1 MPSHKI
7 AANIFYDVEVRRL
20 LSRSPCRNFN
30 ETTNVAVS
38 LAYTP
43 LSLAAIRRQQRR
55 LVQKNR
61 RLCFCFACRQWKD
74 FYCNFLI
81 SLRML
86 FQEERLSQRL
96 DLLVAGFSLWLQ
108 QQTVHSSSRQPK
120 TKQEQ
125 QQSEANCCC
134 GRTCTE
140 LAGVSHFHLNI
151 KGISIHLSK
160 NND

>member
-7 AANIFYDVEVRRL
+7 AANILYDVEVRRL

-38 LAYTP
+38 LTYTP
-43 LSLAAIRRQQRR
+43 LYLATMQRQQRGH
-55 LVQKNR
+55 VQKNR

-86 FQEERLSQRL
+86 CQEPGEPVPKTWLACRRLQFM
-96 DLLVAGFSLWLQ
+96 VATTNGAQ
-108 QQTVHSSSRQPK
+108 QQQATENKIITTTAKRGKLLLRSHVY
-120 TKQEQ
+120 
-125 QQSEANCCC
+125 
-134 GRTCTE
+134 RTCWRFTFSFE
-140 LAGVSHFHLNI
+140 Y
-151 KGISIHLSK
+151 
-160 NND
+160 